1 MSFWGLFTA
10 QELTVLRKLQPTED
24 TLDVRLNN
32 KLQEDADISVSA
44 IFRTYLTPKLLQLH

>member
-44 IFRTYLTPKLLQLH
+44 IFRTYLTSKLLQLH